1 MSTTLNISTLAS
13 SRTNWPNWNQRGKIK
28 KVSPAGEIIPNEYAF
43 GGEVVH
49 ISPRYQKNGQNYRV
63 RPERPA
69 VFFAAWC
76 FENGLLPTPLTPE
89 EAESQAGLD
98 LLQPLF
104 ETYRQ
109 YFPKMESPYAACDQG
124 TEPSLKVGFSF
135 NIYQVLV
142 EQIGSVKPVNGSS
155 TALPIPAST
164 NGRSALDSLK
174 SQIEAMRSRTATP
187 AAPTS
192 ALPPTPKAK
201 K

>member
-1 MSTTLNISTLAS
+1 MSTLNVHNLGSV
-13 SRTNWPNWNQRGKIK
+13 RREFPNWNQRGRIK
-28 KVSPAGEIIPNEYAF
+28 KVSPEGNVLEGQYAYGGEI
-43 GGEVVH
+43 VRV
-49 ISPRYQKNGQNYRV
+49 SPRYQKNGTNFRV

-69 VFFAAWC
+69 VFFAAWA

-89 EAESQAGLD
+89 EAESQAGLE

-104 ETYRQ
+104 ETYRH

-142 EQIGSVKPVNGSS
+142 EQIGSVKPVNGNSA
-155 TALPIPAST
+155 ALPIPAST

-187 AAPTS
+187 AAPAS